1 MVKSSRQSALERIKQ
16 PIRSSAGFVT
26 VELAI
31 AIATL
36 ALAVSTI
43 VAGLSLYLSQL
54 NLVDTAHTAARMAAR
69 GEVMRIPTGVRMQ
82 QSFVDGV
89 LYVNVARD
97 ISFLSKSMQLQA
109 TASVVVE

>member
-1 MVKSSRQSALERIKQ
+1 
-16 PIRSSAGFVT
+16 
-26 VELAI
+26 
-31 AIATL
+31 
-36 ALAVSTI
+36 
-43 VAGLSLYLSQL
+43 
-54 NLVDTAHTAARMAAR
+54 MAAR